1 MSWKNILKSLEE
13 QIKQEVKKLE
23 ANKVFDIEYVRKSE
37 IPDWNATYF
46 DFKMTFD
53 ISEYKYDL
61 DSYSFPSNNI
71 TWDLSILI
79 YDGLHT
85 NLQIHGGRDLGVV
98 VEPVFL
104 THYNIRFKGDNA
116 IKKLFE
122 HLGEHLLD
130 MYLELRE
137 IFVK

>member
-1 MSWKNILKSLEE
+1 MSWENILKSLEE

-23 ANKVFDIEYVRKSE
+23 ANKVFDIEYVGKSE
-37 IPDWNATYF
+37 ISDWNATYF

-61 DSYSFPSNNI
+61 DLYSHPNKKI

-79 YDGLHT
+79 YDGRHT
-85 NLQIHGGRDLGVV
+85 NLQIHGGDGLPSGWAYIM
-98 VEPVFL
+98 
-104 THYNIRFKGDNA
+104 HHNIRFKGDNA
-116 IKKLFE
+116 MKKLFE

>member
-1 MSWKNILKSLEE
+1 MSWENILKSLEE

-23 ANKVFDIEYVRKSE
+23 ANKVFDIEYVGKSE

-53 ISEYKYDL
+53 ISEYKFDPNL
-61 DSYSFPSNNI
+61 NHGSPPNKNI

-85 NLQIHGGRDLGVV
+85 NLQIHGGDGLPNVWAWIR
-98 VEPVFL
+98 
-104 THYNIRFKGDNA
+104 HHNIRFKGDNA
-116 IKKLFE
+116 MKKLFE
-122 HLGEHLLD
+122 HLGGHLLD
-130 MYLELRE
+130 MYLEIRQ